1 MTTET
6 KIELGAAQP
15 PVKAKAKGKK
25 RGRPTKSRTQRIR
38 ELNAAGFTPKQIA
51 AKTGAPVQ
59 QVYVVRYTEKQKELA
74 SKGAAAQV
82 ETQQRKL
89 RTISMVKELGASFE
103 PAPVK
108 IEGAQIP
115 YNTVTVIAPQQPKP
129 TFWQRVKAVFFP
141 Q

>member
-15 PVKAKAKGKK
+15 PVKKR
-25 RGRPTKSRTQRIR
+25 RGRPAKSNAQRVR
-38 ELNAAGFTPKQIA
+38 ELSNAGFTPKQIA
-51 AKTGAPVQ
+51 AKTGVSVQ
-59 QVYVVRYTEKQKELA
+59 QVYVVRHTEKRRKEKELA
-74 SKGAAAQV
+74 SKSRVVGKPFA
-82 ETQQRKL
+82 
-89 RTISMVKELGASFE
+89 

-108 IEGAQIP
+108 IEGAKIP
-115 YNTVTVIAPQQPKP
+115 YDTVTVAAPQQPPKP

>member
-59 QVYVVRYTEKQKELA
+59 QVYVVRYTEKEQKELA
-74 SKGAAAQV
+74 SKARVVGKSPALSAPYTRESLAF
-82 ETQQRKL
+82 
-89 RTISMVKELGASFE
+89 A

-108 IEGAQIP
+108 IEGTQIP
-115 YNTVTVIAPQQPKP
+115 YAPISLLPPKP

>member
-15 PVKAKAKGKK
+15 PVKKKKK
-25 RGRPTKSRTQRIR
+25 RGPGRPVKSKAQRIR
-38 ELNAAGFTPKQIA
+38 ELSNAGFTPKQIA

-115 YNTVTVIAPQQPKP
+115 YNTVTQQQPKP